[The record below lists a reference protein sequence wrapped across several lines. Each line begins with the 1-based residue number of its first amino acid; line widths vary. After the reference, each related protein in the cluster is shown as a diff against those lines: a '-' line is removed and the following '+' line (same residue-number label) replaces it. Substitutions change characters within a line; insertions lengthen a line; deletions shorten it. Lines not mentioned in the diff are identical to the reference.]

1 MDDLPKAVAVQA
13 QSASEQAHSIHWPDN
28 VVQVIKQE
36 GDLSLCRAE
45 NSGIEM
51 WIPSFLLVEWRGK
64 MYTDETTDY
73 QLEIDA
79 GDEVSIVARTS
90 RGALVKKNGL
100 LGWYFGTLEDI
111 TENK

>member
-1 MDDLPKAVAVQA
+1 
-13 QSASEQAHSIHWPDN
+13 
-28 VVQVIKQE
+28 
-36 GDLSLCRAE
+36 
-45 NSGIEM
+45 
-51 WIPSFLLVEWRGK
+51 

-79 GDEVSIVARTS
+79 GDEVSVVARTS

>member
-1 MDDLPKAVAVQA
+1 
-13 QSASEQAHSIHWPDN
+13 
-28 VVQVIKQE
+28 
-36 GDLSLCRAE
+36 
-45 NSGIEM
+45 
-51 WIPSFLLVEWRGK
+51 

-79 GDEVSIVARTS
+79 GDEVSVVARTS

-111 TENK
+111 TENKKEYDLMEDKHDRKSRADCP

>member
-1 MDDLPKAVAVQA
+1 
-13 QSASEQAHSIHWPDN
+13 
-28 VVQVIKQE
+28 
-36 GDLSLCRAE
+36 
-45 NSGIEM
+45 
-51 WIPSFLLVEWRGK
+51 

-79 GDEVSIVARTS
+79 GDEVSVVARTG

-100 LGWYFGTLEDI
+100 LAWYFGTLEDI